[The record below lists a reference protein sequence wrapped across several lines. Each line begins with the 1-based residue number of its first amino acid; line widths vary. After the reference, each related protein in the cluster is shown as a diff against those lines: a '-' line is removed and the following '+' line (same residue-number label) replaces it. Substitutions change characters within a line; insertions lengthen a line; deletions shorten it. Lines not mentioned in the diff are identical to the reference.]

1 MESYASRTIDL
12 KPLVLFP
19 RDGYTMFTPRQSP
32 RGLILRSRGAYVYM
46 YIRTYIYMCVYIYVY
61 MCIIS
66 HQEER
71 GECPSIESPS
81 AVVPIN
87 ASPPRVSHS
96 VVLFPSLSLDDFDPL
111 GYGQFFSRI
120 SSEVSKHAKARA
132 RWTRRAN

>member
-32 RGLILRSRGAYVYM
+32 RGLVLRSRGAYVYI
-46 YIRTYIYMCVYIYVY
+46 YIHTY
-61 MCIIS
+61 MCIYTSTRALYCIKRNAENALRS
-66 HQEER
+66 NPLAR
-71 GECPSIESPS
+71 WSLLTPLLLASLVPSFS
-81 AVVPIN
+81 
-87 ASPPRVSHS
+87 
-96 VVLFPSLSLDDFDPL
+96 LLSLSLDDFDPL

-120 SSEVSKHAKARA
+120 SSEVSKHGKARA